1 VDTPES
7 SETPLNTVRCD
18 TPQKTNRTVV
28 VRLSLSTDVSFL
40 PARLKYH
47 TEGSGKN
54 CPRLTK
60 TPMSLRTMDFF
71 DNSKGADGQF
81 DNFMSLQG
89 GLDLIEDD
97 ID

>member
-1 VDTPES
+1 MPDISAIGVAKR
-7 SETPLNTVRCD
+7 NG
-18 TPQKTNRTVV
+18 
-28 VRLSLSTDVSFL
+28 VRLSLSTDVSIL
-40 PARLKYH
+40 PARLKH
-47 TEGSGKN
+47 HAEGSGKN
-54 CPRLTK
+54 CLRLTK
-60 TPMSLRTMDFF
+60 TPTSLRTMDFF